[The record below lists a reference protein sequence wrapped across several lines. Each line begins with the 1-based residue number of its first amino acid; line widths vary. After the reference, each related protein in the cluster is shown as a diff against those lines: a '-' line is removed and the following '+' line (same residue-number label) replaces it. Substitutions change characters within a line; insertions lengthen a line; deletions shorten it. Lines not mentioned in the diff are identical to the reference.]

1 MLLRPRPNISNP
13 SREQRGEAGFTIVEL
28 VVTSAIL
35 LLIVTATMAVLIA
48 AQRAT
53 GFSSRRGQTQ
63 DEVRLAMD
71 RLTKDLRQA
80 TRFNTTFTAP
90 GSWTDDDLDFLTYT
104 VASPDVPVRVRWRVA
119 GTTLSRQEW
128 RPDGTSAGALTM
140 LQAVTP
146 PGAGVPDLF
155 SCDVQAPDAVT
166 GTPVPWQITVTVT
179 VDLVDPDGTYSTQT
193 QVQLRNLHFP
203 QPA

>member
-1 MLLRPRPNISNP
+1 MAMPPR
-13 SREQRGEAGFTIVEL
+13 RDGREAGFTIVEL

-35 LLIVTATMAVLIA
+35 LLIVTATMAVLVA

-53 GFSSRRGQTQ
+53 GFSTRRGQTH

-71 RLTKDLRQA
+71 RLTKDLRQT
-80 TRFNTTFTAP
+80 TRFNTTFTASGS
-90 GSWTDDDLDFLTYT
+90 GSWTGHDLDFLTYT
-104 VASPDVPVRVRWRVA
+104 VASPDVPVRVRWWVS

-128 RPDGTSAGALTM
+128 RPDGTTAGPLAM

-155 SCDVQAPDAVT
+155 YCDVLQGSDAVT

-179 VDLVDPDGTYSTQT
+179 VDLVDPGLTYSTQT
-193 QVQLRNLHFP
+193 QVQLRNLQIP
-203 QPA
+203 KPA

>member
-1 MLLRPRPNISNP
+1 MATPR
-13 SREQRGEAGFTIVEL
+13 RRGSGDAGFTIVEL

-35 LLIVTATMAVLIA
+35 LLIVTTTMAVLVA

-53 GFSSRRGQTQ
+53 SFSSRRGQTQ
-63 DEVRLAMD
+63 DDVRLAMD

-80 TRFNTTFTAP
+80 TRFNTTFTASGS
-90 GSWTDDDLDFLTYT
+90 GSWTGHDLDFLTYT
-104 VASPDVPVRVRWRVA
+104 VASPDVPVRVRWSVS

-128 RPDGTSAGALTM
+128 RSDGTTVGPIAV
-140 LQAVTP
+140 LQAIAP

-155 SCDVQAPDAVT
+155 YCDVLQGSDAVT
-166 GTPVPWQITVTVT
+166 GAPVPWQITVTVT
-179 VDLVDPDGTYSTQT
+179 VDLVDPGLTYSTQT
-193 QVQLRNLHFP
+193 QVQLRNLQIP

>member
-1 MLLRPRPNISNP
+1 MARPRRDR
-13 SREQRGEAGFTIVEL
+13 REEAGFTIVEL
-28 VVTSAIL
+28 MVTSAIL
-35 LLIVTATMAVLIA
+35 LLVFTATMTALLA
-48 AQRAT
+48 GQRAT
-53 GFSSRRGQTQ
+53 DFSTRRGQTQ
-63 DEVRLAMD
+63 DDVRLSMD

-80 TRFNTTFTAP
+80 TRFNTNFAAP

-104 VASPDVPVRVRWRVA
+104 VASPDVPVRVRWRVT

>member
-1 MLLRPRPNISNP
+1 MAMPPR
-13 SREQRGEAGFTIVEL
+13 RDGREAGFTIMEL

-35 LLIVTATMAVLIA
+35 LLIVTATMAVLVA

-53 GFSSRRGQTQ
+53 SYASRRGQTQ
-63 DEVRLAMD
+63 ADVRHAKD
-71 RLTKDLRQA
+71 RLTKDLRQT
-80 TRFNTTFTAP
+80 TRFNTTFTASGS
-90 GSWTDDDLDFLTYT
+90 GSWTGHDLDFLTYT
-104 VASPDVPVRVRWRVA
+104 VASPDVPVRVRWLVS

-128 RPDGTSAGALTM
+128 RPDGTTAGPLAM

-155 SCDVQAPDAVT
+155 YCDVLQGSDAVT

-179 VDLVDPDGTYSTQT
+179 VDLVDPGLTYSTQT
-193 QVQLRNLHFP
+193 QVQLRNLQIP
-203 QPA
+203 KPA